1 MKKINESSYSVL
13 MTFNRFVREQQAT
26 KREVMSQKMNE
37 LYDEL
42 RVEMDG
48 KGWSAKGRN
57 NVTETMLS
65 NSTWKFKFS
74 KVYDKSVY
82 DTNDTNVLYYSGQEV
97 VLELQG
103 NLRDDYLSS
112 GGYNQLK
119 VTPEVPEIMRT
130 QPFTW
135 DEEGNTR
142 LGLSILLDKIEQHFN
157 R

>member
-1 MKKINESSYSVL
+1 MIMINESSHSVL
-13 MTFNRFVREQQAT
+13 MTFSRFVREQQAT

-42 RVEMDG
+42 RVEMDT
-48 KGWSAKGRN
+48 KGWSNKGRN

-74 KVYDKSVY
+74 KVY
-82 DTNDTNVLYYSGQEV
+82 SGQEV

-103 NLRDDYLSS
+103 NIKDDYLP
-112 GGYNQLK
+112 GGFNQLK
-119 VTPEVPEIMRT
+119 VTPEVPGIIRGN
-130 QPFTW
+130 PFTW

-142 LGLSILLDKIEQHFN
+142 LGLSILLNRIEQHFN

>member
-13 MTFNRFVREQQAT
+13 MTFRRFVREQQVT
-26 KREVMSQKMNE
+26 KKEVMSQKMNE

-74 KVYDKSVY
+74 KVY
-82 DTNDTNVLYYSGQEV
+82 SGQEV

-130 QPFTW
+130 HPFTW

>member
-13 MTFNRFVREQQAT
+13 MTFKRFVREQQVT
-26 KREVMSQKMNE
+26 KKEVMSQKMNE

-74 KVYDKSVY
+74 KVYSE
-82 DTNDTNVLYYSGQEV
+82 QEF
-97 VLELQG
+97 VLEMQG

>member
-1 MKKINESSYSVL
+1 

-42 RVEMDG
+42 RVEMDT

-57 NVTETMLS
+57 NVTSTML
-65 NSTWKFKFS
+65 NTSTWKFKFS
-74 KVYDKSVY
+74 KVYSE
-82 DTNDTNVLYYSGQEV
+82 QEF
-97 VLELQG
+97 VLEMQG

-112 GGYNQLK
+112 GGYNQFK
-119 VTPEVPEIMRT
+119 IIPEIPELLSSY
-130 QPFTW
+130 PFTW
-135 DEEGNTR
+135 DEEGNTK

>member
-1 MKKINESSYSVL
+1 MKKINESAYSVL
-13 MTFNRFVREQQAT
+13 MTFTRFVREQQAT

-42 RVEMDG
+42 RVEMDT
-48 KGWSAKGRN
+48 KGWSNKGRN

-74 KVYDKSVY
+74 KVY
-82 DTNDTNVLYYSGQEV
+82 SGQEV

-103 NLRDDYLSS
+103 NIKDDYLP
-112 GGYNQLK
+112 GGFNQLK
-119 VTPEVPEIMRT
+119 VTPEVPGIIRGN
-130 QPFTW
+130 PFTW

>member
-1 MKKINESSYSVL
+1 MIMINESSHSVL
-13 MTFNRFVREQQAT
+13 MTFSRFVREQQAT

-42 RVEMDG
+42 RVEMDT
-48 KGWSAKGRN
+48 KGWSNKGRN

-74 KVYDKSVY
+74 KVY
-82 DTNDTNVLYYSGQEV
+82 SGQEV

-103 NLRDDYLSS
+103 NIKDDYLPN
-112 GGYNQLK
+112 GYNQLK
-119 VTPEVPEIMRT
+119 VTPEIPGIMRN
-130 QPFTW
+130 QSFFW
-135 DEEGNTR
+135 DEEGNTM

>member
-1 MKKINESSYSVL
+1 
-13 MTFNRFVREQQAT
+13 
-26 KREVMSQKMNE
+26 
-37 LYDEL
+37 
-42 RVEMDG
+42 MDG

-74 KVYDKSVY
+74 KV
-82 DTNDTNVLYYSGQEV
+82 YSGQEV

>member
-1 MKKINESSYSVL
+1 MINESAHSVL
-13 MTFNRFVREQQAT
+13 MTFTRFVREQQAT
-26 KREVMSQKMNE
+26 KKEVMSQKMNE

-74 KVYDKSVY
+74 KV
-82 DTNDTNVLYYSGQEV
+82 YSGQEV

>member
-1 MKKINESSYSVL
+1 MILMKNNLNMINESAHSVL
-13 MTFNRFVREQQAT
+13 MTFTRFVREQQAT
-26 KREVMSQKMNE
+26 KKEVMSQKMNE

-74 KVYDKSVY
+74 KVYSR
-82 DTNDTNVLYYSGQEV
+82 QEV

-103 NLRDDYLSS
+103 NIKDDYLSS
-112 GGYNQLK
+112 GGFNQLK
-119 VTPEVPEIMRT
+119 ITPEVPGIMRSH
-130 QPFTW
+130 PFSW
-135 DEEGNTR
+135 DEEGNTK
-142 LGLSILLDKIEQHFN
+142 LGISILLNQIEEHFN
-157 R
+157 Q

>member
-1 MKKINESSYSVL
+1 MILMKNNLNMINESAHSVL
-13 MTFNRFVREQQAT
+13 MTFTRFVREQQAT
-26 KREVMSQKMNE
+26 KKEVMSQKMNE

-74 KVYDKSVY
+74 KVY
-82 DTNDTNVLYYSGQEV
+82 SGQEV
-97 VLELQG
+97 VLEMQG

-112 GGYNQLK
+112 GGFNQLK
-119 VTPEVPEIMRT
+119 ITPEVPGIMRSH
-130 QPFTW
+130 PFSW
-135 DEEGNTR
+135 DEEGNTK

>member
-1 MKKINESSYSVL
+1 MKRVNESAHSVL
-13 MTFNRFVREQQAT
+13 MTFSRFVREQQVT
-26 KREVMSQKMNE
+26 KKEVMSQKMNE

-74 KVYDKSVY
+74 KVYSR
-82 DTNDTNVLYYSGQEV
+82 QEV

-103 NLRDDYLSS
+103 NIKDDYLSS
-112 GGYNQLK
+112 GGFNQLK
-119 VTPEVPEIMRT
+119 VTPEVPGILRSH
-130 QPFTW
+130 PFSW
-135 DEEGNTR
+135 DEEGNTK
-142 LGLSILLDKIEQHFN
+142 LGLSILLNQIEEHFN
-157 R
+157 Q

>member
-1 MKKINESSYSVL
+1 MLLMKNNLNMINESAHSVL
-13 MTFNRFVREQQAT
+13 MTFTRFVREQQAT
-26 KREVMSQKMNE
+26 KKEVMSQKMNE

-74 KVYDKSVY
+74 KVYSR
-82 DTNDTNVLYYSGQEV
+82 QEV

-103 NLRDDYLSS
+103 NIKDDYLSS
-112 GGYNQLK
+112 GGFNQLK
-119 VTPEVPEIMRT
+119 ITPEVPGIMRSH
-130 QPFTW
+130 PFSW
-135 DEEGNTR
+135 DEEGNTK
-142 LGLSILLDKIEQHFN
+142 LGISILLNQIEEHFN
-157 R
+157 Q

>member
-1 MKKINESSYSVL
+1 MIMINESSHSVL
-13 MTFNRFVREQQAT
+13 MTFSRFVREQQAT

-42 RVEMDG
+42 RVEMDT
-48 KGWSAKGRN
+48 KGWSNKGRN

-74 KVYDKSVY
+74 KVY
-82 DTNDTNVLYYSGQEV
+82 SGQEV

-103 NLRDDYLSS
+103 NIKDDYLPY
-112 GGYNQLK
+112 GYNQLK
-119 VTPEVPEIMRT
+119 VTPEVPGIIRNIS
-130 QPFTW
+130 FLW
-135 DEEGNTR
+135 DEQGNTM

>member
-1 MKKINESSYSVL
+1 MKRVNESAHSVL
-13 MTFNRFVREQQAT
+13 MTFSRFVREQQVT
-26 KREVMSQKMNE
+26 KKEVMSQKMNE

-74 KVYDKSVY
+74 KVYSR
-82 DTNDTNVLYYSGQEV
+82 QEV

-103 NLRDDYLSS
+103 NIKDDYLSS
-112 GGYNQLK
+112 GGFNQLK
-119 VTPEVPEIMRT
+119 VTPEVPGILRSH
-130 QPFTW
+130 PFSW
-135 DEEGNTR
+135 DEERNTK
-142 LGLSILLDKIEQHFN
+142 LGLSILLNQIEEHFN
-157 R
+157 Q

>member
-13 MTFNRFVREQQAT
+13 MTFSRFVREQQAT

-42 RVEMDG
+42 RVEMDT
-48 KGWSAKGRN
+48 KGWSNKGRN

-74 KVYDKSVY
+74 KVY
-82 DTNDTNVLYYSGQEV
+82 SGQEV

-103 NLRDDYLSS
+103 NIKDDYLP
-112 GGYNQLK
+112 GGFNQLK
-119 VTPEVPEIMRT
+119 VTPEVPGIIRGN
-130 QPFTW
+130 PFTW

-142 LGLSILLDKIEQHFN
+142 LGLSILLNQIEQHFN